1 MNFSFAQHSQK
12 CELGSL
18 FNIKITEA
26 LRVAA
31 FVLFRDIDNMLQYMI
46 EEGDLEPNVKLIQ
59 AKVEEGNWGL
69 GYRKIV
75 IEEKEIRKQEM

>member
-31 FVLFRDIDNMLQYMI
+31 FVLFRDIDNML
-46 EEGDLEPNVKLIQ
+46 
-59 AKVEEGNWGL
+59 
-69 GYRKIV
+69 
-75 IEEKEIRKQEM
+75 